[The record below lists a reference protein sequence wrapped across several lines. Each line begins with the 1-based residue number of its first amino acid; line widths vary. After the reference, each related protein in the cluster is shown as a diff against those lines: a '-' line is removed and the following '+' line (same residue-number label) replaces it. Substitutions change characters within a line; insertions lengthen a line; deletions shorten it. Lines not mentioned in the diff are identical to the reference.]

1 MPRKYLFLTTLPIA
15 LCFFLQCGS
24 FRNDSEGIYV
34 HDRMYQVPLRK
45 DIWDAG
51 KKRVNAR
58 NGMVIAGTGGGK
70 SAFTLNLTQQLI
82 EQDYT
87 VVVVEFGKSFSQ
99 LCRLYPDISLHVDYD
114 GRTALGINPFDL
126 QGEEL
131 DNGSIEML
139 SGSCRNTGGT
149 CSQRTSR
156 RRRWPSPVSSRTIT
170 RMSVKGTISRVST
183 TT

>member
-1 MPRKYLFLTTLPIA
+1 MRTWLRCISPASPGQIHLMPRKYLFLTTLPMA

-70 SAFTLNLTQQLI
+70 SAFTLNLAQQLI

-87 VVVVEFGKSFSQ
+87 VVVVEFERASQ
-99 LCRLYPDISLHVDYD
+99 PASILDISPHVDYD
-114 GRTALGINPFDL
+114 GRRWASTPLRPGS
-126 QGEEL
+126 EL
-131 DNGSIEML
+131 NKFCYLRCFSAEIP
-139 SGSCRNTGGT
+139 
-149 CSQRTSR
+149 CSQSDQFGEGR
-156 RRRWPSPVSSRTIT
+156 PIHNYYENVS
-170 RMSVKGTISRVST
+170 
-183 TT
+183 

>member
-1 MPRKYLFLTTLPIA
+1 MCIRD
-15 LCFFLQCGS
+15 
-24 FRNDSEGIYV
+24 RGIYV

-114 GRTALGINPFDL
+114 
-126 QGEEL
+126 
-131 DNGSIEML
+131 L
-139 SGSCRNTGGT
+139 SL
-149 CSQRTSR
+149 
-156 RRRWPSPVSSRTIT
+156 IH
-170 RMSVKGTISRVST
+170 I
-183 TT
+183 

>member
-1 MPRKYLFLTTLPIA
+1 
-15 LCFFLQCGS
+15 
-24 FRNDSEGIYV
+24 
-34 HDRMYQVPLRK
+34 
-45 DIWDAG
+45 
-51 KKRVNAR
+51 
-58 NGMVIAGTGGGK
+58 MVIAGTGGGK

-131 DNGSIEML
+131 DNGSIEDAL
-139 SGSCRNTGGT
+139 GG
-149 CSQRTSR
+149 RAEILEAH
-156 RRRWPSPVSSRTIT
+156 VH
-170 RMSVKGTISRVST
+170 KERVGEGGGPHPFHPGLLRECP
-183 TT
+183 